1 MEAEENDEDES
12 DKELDQIVKNQ
23 EAHQSSDIEK
33 QKEKFLINSLLES
46 AKIDDKSISEV
57 SYSVLFN

>member
-46 AKIDDKSISEV
+46 AKIDEKSISEV